1 VVLDQ
6 AASAG
11 ITPADEKQIRDYV
24 ASILEGRR
32 TDPDLAVP
40 AGQRKRYEAAFAR
53 FSQLFP
59 NAFYLAGVYWEHR
72 SSALTDFPKLFPAN
86 QMARS
91 KAIRFCIT
99 LYKTFL

>member
-1 VVLDQ
+1 MRACITNHDSNP
-6 AASAG
+6 AATAMNPG
-11 ITPADEKQIRDYV
+11 TKIQNK
-24 ASILEGRR
+24 ASIALRVTAGRQV
-32 TDPDLAVP
+32 L
-40 AGQRKRYEAAFAR
+40 
-53 FSQLFP
+53 
-59 NAFYLAGVYWEHR
+59 LAGVYWEHR